1 MVWRHRHTVGYRI
14 FLVITIPAT
23 YFFCVSMMGLF
34 SDSSSISYEADWR
47 GRKLLQASE
56 LEQQGN
62 DSYNCTSPAI
72 KEFPSDGFTRQ
83 QRQAGFVIIHFVI
96 AIYLF
101 LLLAIVCDDYFVPSI
116 KKICEK
122 LNVTEDVAGAT
133 VMAAASSS
141 PELFIN
147 VIGTFVTEGDL
158 GVGTVVGSAVFNILA
173 VPACCALFANEVLNL
188 EWWPVSR
195 DTLAY
200 AFTVLLLILT
210 LRDGRIEWY
219 EALVLVSCYILY
231 ITAMCFNRRINNFIH
246 RVTSRKKRYRNI
258 CEESPLLLPNKLVKE
273 TEICGFSS
281 SSEPDE
287 SLNIVN
293 MTSWPNST
301 CEKMWWII
309 TWPINLVLLITI
321 PDCRRSKLRSCYP
334 FTFLM
339 CVMWIATTSYIIGW
353 VITVIGDTF
362 RIPDSIMGLTFLA
375 AGMSVP
381 EAVSS
386 VIVTNQGLGA
396 MGISNSIGSNVFDV
410 LLCLGLPWFIKA
422 ALLPKVPGQYYIQI
436 KSQGLVYSSV
446 SLFSTLIILY
456 GALLINRFKLNRTVG
471 IVCLVMYVV
480 FLIFASVIEL
490 NTFFIVNLPICID

>member
-1 MVWRHRHTVGYRI
+1 MAKRHKHMVGYRI
-14 FLVITIPAT
+14 FFVIAIPT
-23 YFFCVSMMGLF
+23 MYFLCISMMGFF
-34 SDSSSISYEADWR
+34 SDSSTSTGNTANWR
-47 GRKLLQASE
+47 GRKLLQTSE
-56 LEQQGN
+56 LEQQWN
-62 DSYNCTSPAI
+62 DSYNCTLPAI
-72 KEFPSDGFTRQ
+72 KDFPSDGLTRQ
-83 QRQAGFVIIHFVI
+83 QRQAGFIIVHFVI

-116 KKICEK
+116 KKICDK

-158 GVGTVVGSAVFNILA
+158 GVGTIVGSAVFNILA
-173 VPACCALFANEVLNL
+173 VPACCALFANQVLNL

-200 AFTVLLLILT
+200 AFTVILLILT

-219 EALVLVSCYILY
+219 EALILVFCYILY
-231 ITAMCFNRRINNFIH
+231 IS
-246 RVTSRKKRYRNI
+246 V
-258 CEESPLLLPNKLVKE
+258 E
-273 TEICGFSS
+273 
-281 SSEPDE
+281 
-287 SLNIVN
+287 IVN

-301 CEKMWWII
+301 CEKIWWII

-321 PDCRRSKLRSCYP
+321 PDCRRNKLKTWYP

-339 CVMWIATTSYIIGW
+339 CVMWIASSSYIIGW

-386 VIVTNQGLGA
+386 VIVANQGHGA

-410 LLCLGLPWFIKA
+410 LLCLGLPWFVKA
-422 ALLPKVPGQYYIQI
+422 ALLPKIPGEYYVQI
-436 KSQGLVYSSV
+436 NSQGLVYSSV

-456 GALLINRFKLNRTVG
+456 GALFLNKFKLNRTVG
-471 IVCLVMYVV
+471 MVCFIMYVI

-490 NTFFIVNLPICID
+490 NTFFVVNLPVCTD